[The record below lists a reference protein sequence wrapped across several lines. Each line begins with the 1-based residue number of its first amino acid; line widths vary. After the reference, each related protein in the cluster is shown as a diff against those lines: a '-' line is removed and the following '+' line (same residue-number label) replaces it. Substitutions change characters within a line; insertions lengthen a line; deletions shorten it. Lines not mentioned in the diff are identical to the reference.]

1 MDPPNGFSVIPG
13 TGKYYRPFC
22 EKSQYREALKKCL
35 DLGATLVEFQS
46 EAEFAA
52 VQHMTGIMT

>member
-1 MDPPNGFSVIPG
+1 MDPPNGFSVVPA

-22 EKSQYREALKKCL
+22 EISQYREALKKCL